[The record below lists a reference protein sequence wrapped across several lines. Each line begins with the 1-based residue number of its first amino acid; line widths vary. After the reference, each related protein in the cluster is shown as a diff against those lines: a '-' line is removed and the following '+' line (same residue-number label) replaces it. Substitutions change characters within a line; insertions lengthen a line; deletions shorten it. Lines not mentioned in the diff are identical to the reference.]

1 MTIGLTH
8 AGPAEVAA
16 APAGRMPTAA
26 LDETLMAEIAKGNR
40 LAMRSL
46 YVRHERRVFRF
57 ILRIVGDRCLAE
69 DVLSE
74 VFFEV
79 WKKAE
84 HFAGRSSVSTWLL
97 GVARHKALTAAATKP
112 RPSESLD
119 GTAALSVVD
128 PTGDPDAA
136 ILSHERSA
144 ILRRCLE
151 ALSPEHR
158 EIIDLVYYQEKSIK
172 EIADLLDIPENTVK
186 TRMFY
191 ARKRLAVLVEA
202 AATIRPEALSL
213 H

>member
-1 MTIGLTH
+1 MTIGLTQ

-16 APAGRMPTAA
+16 APVGRTPAA
-26 LDETLMAEIAKGNR
+26 LDETLIAEIAGGNR
-40 LAMRSL
+40 LAMRNL

-57 ILRIVGDRCLAE
+57 IMRMVGDRCLAE

-74 VFFEV
+74 VFFDV

-84 HFAGRSSVSTWLL
+84 HFEGRSSVSTWLL
-97 GVARHKALTAAATKP
+97 GIARHKALTAAATKS

-119 GTAALSVVD
+119 GAAAMSVVD
-128 PTGDPDAA
+128 PTAGPDEA
-136 ILSHERSA
+136 ILSHERGTL
-144 ILRRCLE
+144 LRRCLG

-158 EIIDLVYYQEKSIK
+158 EMIDLVYYQEKSIK
-172 EIADLLDIPENTVK
+172 EIADLLGIPDNTVK

-191 ARKRLAVLVEA
+191 ARKRLAALVEA
-202 AATIRPEALSL
+202 ANTERPEALRL

>member
-8 AGPAEVAA
+8 A
-16 APAGRMPTAA
+16 APADAAVPQGGRSPAA
-26 LDETLMAEIAKGNR
+26 LDESLIAEIAAGNR
-40 LAMRSL
+40 LAMRNL

-57 ILRIVGDRCLAE
+57 ILRMVGDRCLAE

-74 VFFEV
+74 VFFDV

-84 HFAGRSSVSTWLL
+84 HFQGRSSVSTWLL
-97 GVARHKALTAAATKP
+97 GIARHKALTAAAAKP
-112 RPSESLD
+112 RTSEPLD
-119 GTAALSVVD
+119 GAAALSIAD
-128 PTGDPDAA
+128 PSPDADA
-136 ILSHERSA
+136 GMLAHER
-144 ILRRCLE
+144 IVLVRRCID

-172 EIADLLDIPENTVK
+172 EIADLLGIPDNTVK

-191 ARKRLAVLVEA
+191 ARKRLALLVEA
-202 AATIRPEALSL
+202 AGADRPESLSL